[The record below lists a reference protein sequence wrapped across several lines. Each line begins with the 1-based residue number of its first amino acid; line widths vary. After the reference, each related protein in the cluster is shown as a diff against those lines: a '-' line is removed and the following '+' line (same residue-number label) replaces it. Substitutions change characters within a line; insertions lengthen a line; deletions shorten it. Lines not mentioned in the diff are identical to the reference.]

1 MIPLSDGEFG
11 FPDEGTSDLGSGIL
25 STVGV
30 FLGGF

>member
-11 FPDEGTSDLGSGIL
+11 FPDEGAGIL